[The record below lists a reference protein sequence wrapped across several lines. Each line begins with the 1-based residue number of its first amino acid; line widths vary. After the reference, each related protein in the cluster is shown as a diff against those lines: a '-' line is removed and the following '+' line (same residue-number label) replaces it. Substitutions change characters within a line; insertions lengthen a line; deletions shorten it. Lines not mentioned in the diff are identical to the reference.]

1 MEYKIINP
9 VIRHNFMLQN
19 LKYEVDDKSYNGDL
33 EITYVPKG
41 SGKKFTADVN
51 VLNQIKD
58 KTDKELNKRGVEIQK
73 SKIFMDEYGNIKY
86 QAQYKKKEQ
95 FGIAIGAIISS
106 IIKAIIQAIKA
117 IIKFIINAIKQL
129 VAFLKKLIIKI
140 FSNLKDLSGRVLGDG
155 REEKEIDP
163 ENPSLGENGSSSD
176 TSTPKASNLI
186 LPAIIVLVAIIFLL
200 KK

>member
-9 VIRHNFMLQN
+9 VPN
-19 LKYEVDDKSYNGDL
+19 LKYEVDKNQYTGDL
-33 EITYVPKG
+33 EISYIPKG

-51 VLNQIKD
+51 ILNQIKD
-58 KTDKELNKRGVEIQK
+58 KTDKELGRRGIEIQN

-86 QAQYKKKEQ
+86 QAQYKKKVEQ
-95 FGIAIGAIISS
+95 FGIAIGAIISA

-129 VAFLKKLIIKI
+129 FSYIKKLIIKI
-140 FSNLKDLSGRVLGDG
+140 FSNLKDLSGRILGDG
-155 REEKEIDP
+155 REQKEIDP
-163 ENPSLGENGSSSD
+163 ENPNLEDGSSSD
-176 TSTPKASNLI
+176 SSGSSTPKGFI
-186 LPAIIVLVAIIFLL
+186 LPAIILLAIIFFLF